1 MAKQKINEY
10 VSGVKETSYI
20 IDFDENNEAFKRVCI
35 FYVNPNDDALE
46 YGIQLNKEQ
55 SKTLIMQE
63 NNEFFINS
71 EDIDSVILEE
81 QKRNGFIKPIEN
93 EE

>member
-35 FYVNPNDDALE
+35 SYVNPNDDALE
-46 YGIQLNKEQ
+46 YEIQLNKEQ
-55 SKTLIMQE
+55 SKNLIMQE